1 MSQEQGRF
9 QWDGLNRKLCGQSR
23 TLMGQRLAVRVLQ
36 VVEALSEIVKENELV
51 VLQDLSVLP
60 QVLLQSFGH

>member
-1 MSQEQGRF
+1 
-9 QWDGLNRKLCGQSR
+9 
-23 TLMGQRLAVRVLQ
+23 MGQRLAVWVLQ
-36 VVEALSEIVKENELV
+36 VVEALSEIVKENGLV